1 MDDIDSDSNNNNYSN
16 KNNINS
22 SNNNNNNNNNNSYD
36 NGYTSLLKIVQHFQV
51 PEKPVG
57 GEGRG
62 GHVTPM

>member
-22 SNNNNNNNNNNSYD
+22 NNNNNNSYD
-36 NGYTSLLKIVQHFQV
+36 NGYTRLLIVQHFQV

-57 GEGRG
+57 GEGWG
-62 GHVTPM
+62 GGGM

>member
-22 SNNNNNNNNNNSYD
+22 NNNNNNNNNNNSYD
-36 NGYTSLLKIVQHFQV
+36 NGYTSLLIVQHFQV